1 MYVGETKRPLKVRI
15 AEHKPAVHT
24 KKNFD
29 YAIAHHYERAKHA
42 SLKLKSPF
50 HAEAETL
57 STNSSTE
64 TRLGFLH

>member
-1 MYVGETKRPLKVRI
+1 MYVGETKPPLKVRI
-15 AEHKPAVHT
+15 AEHKAAVHM
-24 KKNFD
+24 KKT

-64 TRLGFLH
+64 MRLGFLH